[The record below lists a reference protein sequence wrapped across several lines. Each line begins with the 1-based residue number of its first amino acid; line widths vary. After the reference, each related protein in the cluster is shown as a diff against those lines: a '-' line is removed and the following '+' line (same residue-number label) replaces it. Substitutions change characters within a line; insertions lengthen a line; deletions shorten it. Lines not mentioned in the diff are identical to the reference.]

1 MRASSMPATSRPSCS
16 TSRRTARSHSTG
28 TTRSRRG
35 RAWRA
40 RRGRHEPRP
49 AADVRDHDP
58 RTGDLP
64 RVRGDLE
71 GADAAAH
78 AAHVGHERDPRHRD
92 RRCDARRRRRSQGHA
107 DDDHRARRR
116 RARLGERRR
125 RLRRHRPDARDVQ
138 EAGAQRARRVSREA
152 TNLLYLVTIVTFVLA
167 LRFLSNPATARRGN
181 QIGAIGMLVAI
192 VVTFAQDAIMSY
204 WEIGAGM
211 AVGGTFGAIAARRVR
226 MTAMPQMVALFNG
239 VGGGAAALI
248 SLAEFHNLAPDPGT
262 LKTDI
267 SASIVLSA
275 IIGSISFAGSMIA
288 FEKLQELIGGRP
300 IVYPLQQATNALL
313 FLAIV
318 AAGIAIAAGSERQW
332 LIWALVLGSLLFG
345 VLFVLP
351 IGGADM
357 PVVISL
363 LNAFTGLAAA
373 ATGFELENNVLI
385 VSGMLVGASGTML
398 TILMGRAMNRSIAN
412 VLFGAFG
419 QLAPAAAS
427 TGGSATNGDVRSA
440 SPEDVAVMLAYAQ
453 KVVFVPGYGMAVAQ
467 AQHDVRALADL
478 LESRGVEVSYAIH
491 PVAGRMPGHM
501 NVLLAEANVPYPQLK
516 EMDDANNEFPRTDVA
531 LVIGA
536 NDVVNPDARNNQGSP
551 IYGMP
556 ILNVDQSQQ
565 VVVLKR
571 SMNPGFAGIE
581 NPLFL
586 NPKTVMLFGDAK
598 SSVEKLAAS
607 VKAV

>member
-1 MRASSMPATSRPSCS
+1 MS
-16 TSRRTARSHSTG
+16 
-28 TTRSRRG
+28 
-35 RAWRA
+35 
-40 RRGRHEPRP
+40 
-49 AADVRDHDP
+49 
-58 RTGDLP
+58 
-64 RVRGDLE
+64 
-71 GADAAAH
+71 
-78 AAHVGHERDPRHRD
+78 
-92 RRCDARRRRRSQGHA
+92 
-107 DDDHRARRR
+107 
-116 RARLGERRR
+116 
-125 RLRRHRPDARDVQ
+125 RDV
-138 EAGAQRARRVSREA
+138 
-152 TNLLYLVTIVTFVLA
+152 TNLLYLVTIVTFILA
-167 LRFLSNPATARRGN
+167 LKFLSSPATARRGN
-181 QIGAIGMLVAI
+181 QIGAAGMLVAI
-192 VVTFAQDAIMSY
+192 VVTFLQNAVVSY
-204 WEIGAGM
+204 WEI
-211 AVGGTFGAIAARRVR
+211 AVGMVVGGVFGAVAARRVR

-248 SLAEFHNLAPDPGT
+248 SLAEFHNRAPDPGT

-267 SASIVLSA
+267 SLSIMLSA
-275 IIGSISFAGSMIA
+275 IIGSISFAGSKVA
-288 FEKLQELIGGRP
+288 FAKLQELIRGRP
-300 IVYPLQQATNALL
+300 IVFPLQQVLNGAL
-313 FLAIV
+313 FTGVLAS
-318 AAGIAIAAGSERQW
+318 GIAIASGAEQQW
-332 LIWALVLGSLLFG
+332 LIWALISGASLFG

-385 VSGMLVGASGTML
+385 VSGMLVGASGTLL
-398 TILMGRAMNRSIAN
+398 TIMMGRAMNRSVAN

-419 QLAPAAAS
+419 QLAPAA
-427 TGGSATNGDVRSA
+427 GGAAAAADTDGQVRSA
-440 SPEDVAVMLAYAQ
+440 SADDIAVMLAYAN

-467 AQHDVRALADL
+467 AQHDVRALADV
-478 LESRGVEVSYAIH
+478 LESRGVDVSYAIH

-516 EMDDANNEFPRTDVA
+516 EMDEANSEFSRTDVA

-536 NDVVNPDARNNQGSP
+536 NDVVNPDARNNSGSP

-556 ILNVDQSQQ
+556 ILNVDQAQQ

-598 SSVEKLAAS
+598 DSIDKLTAS
-607 VKAV
+607 VKHL